1 MYTVTPCAK
10 INLGLNI
17 TEKRPD
23 GYHNLETVFYP
34 VPLFDRITIRENGT
48 PEGTCSLLM
57 EGIEI
62 EGNPEENLVVKAY
75 REMCRIKPLPGV
87 EISLRKNIP
96 TQAGM
101 GGGSADC
108 AYTLT
113 ALNSMFGMG
122 LPASRM
128 EEIAARLGAD
138 CAFFVKSEPCFATG
152 IGDMMQPVRLNLDKY
167 WIVVVKPPISVST
180 KEAFSGIRPQKPPR
194 CCREIIEEEPMEK
207 WRGLL
212 HNDFEK
218 TIFKIHPELSAV
230 KEKLYA
236 EGAVYAAMSGS
247 GSALFGLFNNKPQNI
262 NTQTFSID
270 GCRIETASLRGM
282 AEQFPIVSEKGDT
295 VGKTC
300 RNYAHSGM
308 KPLHPV
314 VHLHVFNS
322 RGELYLQKRPEWKDI
337 QPGKWDTAVGGH
349 IDAGETVEEALHRET
364 AEEIGISDYTAEKM
378 CSYAFESDKEKE
390 YVNVFRTIYDKPL
403 HPSGSELDGG
413 RFFSREEIMQNIGKG
428 MFTPNFEKEWQK
440 LFG

>member
-48 PEGTCSLLM
+48 PEGTCSLSM

-152 IGDMMQPVRLNLDKY
+152 IGDMMQTQSRQVLD
-167 WIVVVKPPISVST
+167 
-180 KEAFSGIRPQKPPR
+180 
-194 CCREIIEEEPMEK
+194 
-207 WRGLL
+207 
-212 HNDFEK
+212 
-218 TIFKIHPELSAV
+218 
-230 KEKLYA
+230 
-236 EGAVYAAMSGS
+236 
-247 GSALFGLFNNKPQNI
+247 
-262 NTQTFSID
+262 
-270 GCRIETASLRGM
+270 
-282 AEQFPIVSEKGDT
+282 
-295 VGKTC
+295 
-300 RNYAHSGM
+300 
-308 KPLHPV
+308 
-314 VHLHVFNS
+314 S
-322 RGELYLQKRPEWKDI
+322 RGEASNQRQHQRGFLRDKATEAATLLPRNHRRR
-337 QPGKWDTAVGGH
+337 TGGEM
-349 IDAGETVEEALHRET
+349 A
-364 AEEIGISDYTAEKM
+364 
-378 CSYAFESDKEKE
+378 
-390 YVNVFRTIYDKPL
+390 RTSP
-403 HPSGSELDGG
+403 
-413 RFFSREEIMQNIGKG
+413 Q
-428 MFTPNFEKEWQK
+428 
-440 LFG
+440 

>member
-48 PEGTCSLLM
+48 PEGTCSLSM

-87 EISLRKNIP
+87 KISLRKNIP

-180 KEAFSGIRPQKPPR
+180 KEAFSGIRPQKNR
-194 CCREIIEEEPMEK
+194 
-207 WRGLL
+207 WRNGA
-212 HNDFEK
+212 DFC
-218 TIFKIHPELSAV
+218 TMTSRRPSSR
-230 KEKLYA
+230 Y
-236 EGAVYAAMSGS
+236 
-247 GSALFGLFNNKPQNI
+247 
-262 NTQTFSID
+262 TQS
-270 GCRIETASLRGM
+270 SL
-282 AEQFPIVSEKGDT
+282 PSK
-295 VGKTC
+295 
-300 RNYAHSGM
+300 RNYM
-308 KPLHPV
+308 
-314 VHLHVFNS
+314 
-322 RGELYLQKRPEWKDI
+322 QK
-337 QPGKWDTAVGGH
+337 V
-349 IDAGETVEEALHRET
+349 L
-364 AEEIGISDYTAEKM
+364 
-378 CSYAFESDKEKE
+378 C
-390 YVNVFRTIYDKPL
+390 
-403 HPSGSELDGG
+403 
-413 RFFSREEIMQNIGKG
+413 MQ
-428 MFTPNFEKEWQK
+428 Q
-440 LFG
+440 